1 MILKKRKQ
9 HNGTFIFSFSII
21 NSNNFNMGREIMRIP
36 INSTFTK
43 EVSKKFKRIFNP
55 QTTFEEIQNLQE
67 ESYMGSH
74 VDNFLKEVLKKENDN
89 GQKTS
94 KVARTVRQVHN
105 KRTRLVKEAVSN
117 QGKKKSSG
125 LEITSS

>member
-1 MILKKRKQ
+1 
-9 HNGTFIFSFSII
+9 
-21 NSNNFNMGREIMRIP
+21 MRIP

-43 EVSKKFKRIFNP
+43 EISKKFQRIFNP
-55 QTTFEEIQNLQE
+55 QTTFEDIQNLQE

-74 VDNFLKEVLKKENDN
+74 VDNFLKEVQKKENDN

-105 KRTRLVKEAVSN
+105 KRTGLDKKAVSN
-117 QGKKKSSG
+117 QGEKESYG
-125 LEITSS
+125 LEITSN

>member
-1 MILKKRKQ
+1 MTKINMWLKLYNQAKAK
-9 HNGTFIFSFSII
+9 GLIDYTYK
-21 NSNNFNMGREIMRIP
+21 GP

-43 EVSKKFKRIFNP
+43 EISKKFQRIFNP
-55 QTTFEEIQNLQE
+55 QTTFEDIQNLQE
-67 ESYMGSH
+67 ESIMGSH

-105 KRTRLVKEAVSN
+105 ERTRLVKEAVSN

>member
-1 MILKKRKQ
+1 MILKRKQ

-21 NSNNFNMGREIMRIP
+21 NSNNFNMGREIMKIP

-43 EVSKKFKRIFNP
+43 EISKKFKRIFNP
-55 QTTFEEIQNLQE
+55 QTTLEEIKNLQE

-74 VDNFLKEVLKKENDN
+74 VDNFLKEVQKKENDN

-105 KRTRLVKEAVSN
+105 ERTRLVKEAVSN

>member
-1 MILKKRKQ
+1 
-9 HNGTFIFSFSII
+9 
-21 NSNNFNMGREIMRIP
+21 MGKEIMRIP

-43 EVSKKFKRIFNP
+43 EISKKFKRIFNP

-74 VDNFLKEVLKKENDN
+74 VDNFIKEVQNKENNN

-94 KVARTVRQVHN
+94 KVANAVRQVHN
-105 KRTRLVKEAVSN
+105 KRTGLDKKTVSTKGKEKSYSLETTSN
-117 QGKKKSSG
+117 
-125 LEITSS
+125 

>member
-1 MILKKRKQ
+1 
-9 HNGTFIFSFSII
+9 
-21 NSNNFNMGREIMRIP
+21 MRIP

-43 EVSKKFKRIFNP
+43 EISKKFQRIFNP
-55 QTTFEEIQNLQE
+55 QTTFEDIQNLQE
-67 ESYMGSH
+67 ESIMGSH

-105 KRTRLVKEAVSN
+105 KRTGLDKKAVSN
-117 QGKKKSSG
+117 QGEKESYG
-125 LEITSS
+125 LEITSN